1 MTNIALFQSV
11 LGVRPGVQDAAERLR
26 AGGHDVTV
34 VDQYGG
40 RTFDSYDE
48 ASEFAD
54 AIGYPAL
61 MGIAAQAVAHVPDGF
76 ITAGFS
82 NGGGMAEYVA
92 TQRNVSGVL
101 MFSGALDLSMLG
113 VEAWPAGVPAQI
125 HYALDDPFRSQAEI
139 DAVAKLV
146 GAAGASVE
154 VFDYPGVGHLFTD
167 SSLPAEFDAES
178 TELLWS
184 RVLPFCASPPS

>member
-1 MTNIALFQSV
+1 MTNIALFHSV
-11 LGVRPGVQDAAERLR
+11 LGARPGFDDAAERLR
-26 AGGHDVTV
+26 AEGHNVTA
-34 VDQYGG
+34 VDQYDG

-48 ASEFAD
+48 ASEFAE

-61 MGIAAQAVAHVPDGF
+61 MSLAAQAVEHLPDGF

-92 TQRNVSGVL
+92 TQRNVAGVL

-113 VEAWPAGVPAQI
+113 VDAWPAGVPAQI
-125 HYALDDPFRSQAEI
+125 HYALDDPFRCQAEI
-139 DAVAKLV
+139 DAVTQLV
-146 GAAGASVE
+146 RAAGAPVE
-154 VFDYPGVGHLFTD
+154 VFDYPGAGHLFTD

-184 RVLPFCASPPS
+184 RVLPFCASPPA